1 MDFTRRD
8 AVTAMKWSLVI
19 SGVGMMMI
27 LGLIAGGWLALQ
39 LLVWLAQ

>member
-8 AVTAMKWSLVI
+8 AVTAVKWSLAI

-27 LGLIAGGWLALQ
+27 LGLVASGWLALQ
-39 LLVWLAQ
+39 LLVWLAR